1 MARKKTEKNMDAKTP
16 NTKKYAE
23 NGVRVVF
30 RLYDQNEILRFKK
43 WQRELESQN
52 KSVSQE
58 LSIILMNYLNQLD
71 KKLVMRD
78 LKEDMFYAFRKALYA
93 SMYPFTNTLKTTV
106 EKYEVETILA
116 NQKIDILLNILA
128 NNKIEFNE
136 QLLNRPDDKLLNESI
151 YFQQM
156 RNVFNK
162 QLEKE
167 IEAEQKKAL
176 EVAKSFEKYANY
188 EFDGRM
194 DSNIENNDE
203 EIS

>member
-1 MARKKTEKNMDAKTP
+1 MGRKRKEKNIESEIA
-16 NTKKYAE
+16 NNKKQEE
-23 NGVRVVF
+23 NGLRF
-30 RLYDQNEILRFKK
+30 TIRLYDQNEILRFKN
-43 WQRELESQN
+43 WQRELKSQN
-52 KSVSQE
+52 QSVSEQI
-58 LSIILMNYLNQLD
+58 SIILMNHLKQQD

-106 EKYEVETILA
+106 EKYEIETILA

-136 QLLNRPDDKLLNESI
+136 QLLNKPDDKLLNESV

-156 RNVFNK
+156 RKVFNK
-162 QLEKE
+162 QLDKE

-176 EVAKSFEKYANY
+176 EVAKSFEKYTNY

-194 DSNIENNDE
+194 DSNIDNDE
-203 EIS
+203 EEIS

>member
-1 MARKKTEKNMDAKTP
+1 MGRKPKERNIDPEIANSKAQL
-16 NTKKYAE
+16 E
-23 NGVRVVF
+23 NGLRF
-30 RLYDQNEILRFKK
+30 TIRLYDQNEILRFKN
-43 WQRELESQN
+43 WQRELKRQN
-52 KSVSQE
+52 QSASEQI
-58 LSIILMNYLNQLD
+58 SIILMNHLKQQD

-106 EKYEVETILA
+106 EKYEIETILA

-136 QLLNRPDDKLLNESI
+136 QLLNKPDDKLLNESV

-156 RNVFNK
+156 RKVFNK
-162 QLEKE
+162 QLDKE

-176 EVAKSFEKYANY
+176 EVAKSFEKYTNY

-194 DSNIENNDE
+194 DSNIDNDE
-203 EIS
+203 EEIS

>member
-1 MARKKTEKNMDAKTP
+1 MGRKRKEKNIESEIA
-16 NTKKYAE
+16 NNKKQEE
-23 NGVRVVF
+23 NGLRF
-30 RLYDQNEILRFKK
+30 TIRLYDQNEILRFKN
-43 WQRELESQN
+43 WQRELKSQN
-52 KSVSQE
+52 QSVSEQI
-58 LSIILMNYLNQLD
+58 SIILMNHLKQQD

-106 EKYEVETILA
+106 EKYEIETILA

-136 QLLNRPDDKLLNESI
+136 QLLNKPDDKLLNESV

-156 RNVFNK
+156 RKVFNK
-162 QLEKE
+162 QLDKE

-176 EVAKSFEKYANY
+176 EIAKSFEKYTNY

-194 DSNIENNDE
+194 DSNIDNDE
-203 EIS
+203 EEIS